1 MNDTLMQRLTHFFAK
16 EEHDTLRGRPALDE
30 EIKAAEE
37 KLNVKFHDDYKN
49 FIKRFGGAHAGMNVH
64 AFSNGSSLGKET
76 VVGLTLGARES
87 YAGDERAVELNKSY
101 VISLT
106 GAGDPIIINPVGEV
120 VALYHDSDEREVLAA
135 SLEEL
140 LQDIFVEW

>member
-1 MNDTLMQRLTHFFAK
+1 MNDTLMQRLAHFLAK
-16 EEHDTLRGRPALDE
+16 EEHDTLRGRPALDG

-37 KLNVKFHDDYKN
+37 KLNVKFHDDYKD
-49 FIKRFGGAHAGMNVH
+49 FIKRFGGAYAGLDIH

-76 VVGLTLGARES
+76 VVELTLEFRES
-87 YAGDERAVELNKSY
+87 YAGDARAVELNKSY
-101 VISLT
+101 VIAIT
-106 GAGDPIIINPVGEV
+106 CTGDPIIINPVGEV